1 MRLFKL
7 LWQRLLHLASV
18 NVLFLS
24 LVGSWFLIYRD
35 EEYIELKKQIEQM
48 NNKINKQKIPQ
59 TQVI

>member
-48 NNKINKQKIPQ
+48 NNKINKQKIP
-59 TQVI
+59 